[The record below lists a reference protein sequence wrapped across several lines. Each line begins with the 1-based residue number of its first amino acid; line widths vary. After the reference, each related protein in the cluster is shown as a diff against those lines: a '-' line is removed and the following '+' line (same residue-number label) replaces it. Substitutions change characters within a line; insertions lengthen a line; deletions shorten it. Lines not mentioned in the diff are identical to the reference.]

1 MEKVENLQKNIDNFT
16 FYFNMNNEEEF
27 MKLTFQKLKEMD
39 LSSRKKITTVI
50 IDASER
56 VLFAEVFSY
65 LPKLQTVI
73 LPDTA
78 ENKFVIE
85 PNAFLKNKKLTKI
98 IINEFMNLIATE
110 ESFAGVNSKLKIVA
124 GDINPKRVTKPKML
138 NVKLFLQLYYSN
150 ADNIDE
156 KEMLDVSTFKYM
168 SESKLVQDQKM
179 KCYKSLQKKFEL
191 LSRADSLISKRYWN
205 KVEEKATK
213 KLMVR
218 ILRSAFVWSLG
229 LLAIAI
235 GILFLINFDFQQ
247 NLVYVVGGFGIT
259 LFMCILLKG
268 FVRTKNKGNRYTK
281 RVEKFENKF
290 YKNLEKLDNYYNE

>member
-1 MEKVENLQKNIDNFT
+1 MENIENLQKNIDKFT
-16 FYFNMNNEEEF
+16 FYFNINNEEEF
-27 MKLTFQKLKEMD
+27 MKLTFEKLKEMD
-39 LSSRKKITTVI
+39 LSLRNKITTVI
-50 IDASER
+50 IDANESI
-56 VLFAEVFSY
+56 LFAEVFSY

-78 ENKFVIE
+78 GNKFTIE
-85 PNAFLKNKKLTKI
+85 PNAFLKNKKLTQI

-156 KEMLDVSTFKYM
+156 KEMLDVNTFKYM
-168 SESKLVQDQKM
+168 SESKAVQDQKM
-179 KCYKSLQKKFEL
+179 KCYKSLQKKFDL

-205 KVEEKATK
+205 KVEEKVTLKVFA
-213 KLMVR
+213 R
-218 ILRSAFVWSLG
+218 IFRSAFVWALG
-229 LLAIAI
+229 VLAIAV
-235 GILFLINFDFQQ
+235 GILCLINFDFQQ
-247 NLVYVVGGFGIT
+247 NLVYVVGGFGLT
-259 LFMCILLKG
+259 LFVCILLKG
-268 FVRTKNKGNRYTK
+268 VIRTRKKGNRYTK

-290 YKNLEKLDNYYNE
+290 YKNLEKLDSYFNE